1 VPGNS
6 VNETPLGLYN
16 RSVTRIK
23 LVKGRSMAKL
33 RPILTF
39 TFLIVSLSGF
49 SAIPYAAAE
58 EGSCYLKA
66 NATDVFVIVYDL
78 DDNGIQG
85 KQIWQGRI
93 NQGESAKITTPH
105 GRFRYDY
112 NAKPDI
118 DQPLSGGSDRSCSNL
133 ETIMVP

>member
-1 VPGNS
+1 M
-6 VNETPLGLYN
+6 
-16 RSVTRIK
+16 
-23 LVKGRSMAKL
+23 KGKTMAKL
-33 RPILTF
+33 CRILAF
-39 TFLIVSLSGF
+39 VFLTVSLTGF
-49 SAIPYAAAE
+49 FTIQYAAAE

-66 NATDVFVIVYDL
+66 SATDVFVIVYDL

-93 NQGESAKITTPH
+93 NQGKSVKITAPH

-112 NAKPDI
+112 NAQPDI
-118 DQPLSGGSDRSCSNL
+118 DQPLSGGNDRSCSNL